1 MTLVALFAMTAGAWA
16 QDVTWT
22 YADVYSDIKTKLDN
36 DQAFVK
42 DGVSVEWKFNTGKTI
57 KSYSIASNYFQIFGG
72 HGYFEFTAP
81 EGKKFAKIV
90 FNNSGNNF
98 GYWNNVKTGS
108 GDGSNTMTW
117 EGDEPAAVVNTGDG
131 DWDFSLT
138 NPTTFEFYFAEEGI
152 ELTPDATRKVWTLD
166 AMPAGDVELQVEYY
180 PGMLTLKSNND
191 EWGTLELAGTGGSS
205 TEPTDTWS
213 STTWADWTT
222 NIDSKTVGDITISTT
237 GSVRGTSNG
246 LSVWVFENQ
255 NQELIFSTTGD
266 GFTRI
271 EMTSKDDYDPGNGS
285 YHGYPNIQPA
295 DGWTFEGKSA
305 VWEGE
310 ATKNLTLQSCSTTV
324 VSLAFYRGG
333 SLPEGV
339 ELDTDGNI
347 YVKKEAKVKAVPAEG
362 FHLVSLSDGTNSY
375 DVDADGIVTVTMPDG
390 DADLTLTAT
399 FSDEYDIAFNAA
411 NANTIQA
418 GKATV
423 KVGDAAKTLDEE
435 GQLKQVKMG
444 SKVTLTAA
452 TGYKFR
458 KVEAT
463 KGISTLKSVKI
474 GNYTVYY
481 AEGETWY
488 QAFWRDENNNCG
500 LETSVGRVFT
510 YNDKSL
516 RDSGGD
522 VYADAVINPSKG
534 YYIAD

>member
-1 MTLVALFAMTAGAWA
+1 MAYKLKPNGYKNYIFEIGGF
-16 QDVTWT
+16 
-22 YADVYSDIKTKLDN
+22 DIS
-36 DQAFVK
+36 F
-42 DGVSVEWKFNTGKTI
+42 GV
-57 KSYSIASNYFQIFGG
+57 
-72 HGYFEFTAP
+72 GYYEFTAP

-90 FNNSGNNF
+90 LNGTGSNYGD
-98 GYWNNVKTGS
+98 WNYVKTNDYN
-108 GDGSNTMTW
+108 GDYTMTW
-117 EGDEPAAVVNTGDG
+117 EGDEPAAVVNTG
-131 DWDFSLT
+131 T
-138 NPTTFEFYFAEEGI
+138 NSTNFYVMSPTTFQFYFAEEGI

-180 PGMLTLKSNND
+180 PGMLTLKSNNA

-271 EMTSKDDYDPGNGS
+271 EMTSNSDYDPGNGS

-375 DVDADGIVTVTMPDG
+375 DVDADGIATVTMPDG

-399 FSDEYDIAFNAA
+399 FSDEYDLAFNAA

-488 QAFWRDENNNCG
+488 QAFWRDENNNGG

-510 YNDKSL
+510 YGNKSL

>member
-42 DGVSVEWKFNTGKTI
+42 DGVSVEWKFNTGETI
-57 KSYSIASNYFQIFGG
+57 KSYTISNSNFEISGG

-271 EMTSKDDYDPGNGS
+271 EMTSNDDYDPGNGS

-375 DVDADGIVTVTMPDG
+375 DVDADGIATVTMPDG

-423 KVGDAAKTLDEE
+423 KVGDADKTLDEE